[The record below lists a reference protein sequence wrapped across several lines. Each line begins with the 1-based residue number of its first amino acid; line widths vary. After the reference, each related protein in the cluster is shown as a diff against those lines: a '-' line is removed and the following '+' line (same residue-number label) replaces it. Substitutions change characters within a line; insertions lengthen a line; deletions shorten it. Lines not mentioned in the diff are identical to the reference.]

1 MAAVPLYIKVLAAGG
16 LVTERFLLIPFFGVC
31 CIIAH
36 KFQLLKGFS
45 AFQYKLLTQFAKAHS
60 ATQLAIRDC
69 TVDKVRG
76 KGKVAVITGGNS
88 GVGEAT
94 AKLFAKEGAVVV
106 ITARREAALTKV
118 AEEIKA
124 AGGEAFAVSTDISKP
139 EDPERLMEL
148 VLKKYGKIDI
158 LINNA
163 GILETGLKPIDRF
176 LDEDLDRIVETNQ
189 KGTMRCMRAAARR
202 MQSGASIVNV
212 ASVAGVKG
220 CGGAAYVASKAAVI
234 GVTKHTALR
243 FQQTGIRCNA
253 ICPGNIITPMTTGTD
268 PAMLDPDMI
277 GAMAAHSNLKTP
289 SCTAEDVANV
299 ILFFASD
306 ESRAITGQVIVT
318 DFGAML

>member
-1 MAAVPLYIKVLAAGG
+1 MDRL
-16 LVTERFLLIPFFGVC
+16 
-31 CIIAH
+31 
-36 KFQLLKGFS
+36 
-45 AFQYKLLTQFAKAHS
+45 
-60 ATQLAIRDC
+60 
-69 TVDKVRG
+69 

-139 EDPERLMEL
+139 EDPEGLMEL

-163 GILETGLKPIDRF
+163 GILETGLKPI
-176 LDEDLDRIVETNQ
+176 DRIVETNQ

-268 PAMLDPDMI
+268 PAVLDPDMI

>member
-1 MAAVPLYIKVLAAGG
+1 MDRL
-16 LVTERFLLIPFFGVC
+16 
-31 CIIAH
+31 
-36 KFQLLKGFS
+36 
-45 AFQYKLLTQFAKAHS
+45 
-60 ATQLAIRDC
+60 
-69 TVDKVRG
+69 

-176 LDEDLDRIVETNQ
+176 LDEDLGSGVD
-189 KGTMRCMRAAARR
+189 AAGGLVKNKNRHGRYTTCSIFARR
-202 MQSGASIVNV
+202 
-212 ASVAGVKG
+212 
-220 CGGAAYVASKAAVI
+220 
-234 GVTKHTALR
+234 T
-243 FQQTGIRCNA
+243 CNNSA
-253 ICPGNIITPMTTGTD
+253 TI
-268 PAMLDPDMI
+268 
-277 GAMAAHSNLKTP
+277 
-289 SCTAEDVANV
+289 E
-299 ILFFASD
+299 
-306 ESRAITGQVIVT
+306 
-318 DFGAML
+318 

>member
-1 MAAVPLYIKVLAAGG
+1 MDRL
-16 LVTERFLLIPFFGVC
+16 
-31 CIIAH
+31 
-36 KFQLLKGFS
+36 
-45 AFQYKLLTQFAKAHS
+45 
-60 ATQLAIRDC
+60 
-69 TVDKVRG
+69 

-106 ITARREAALTKV
+106 ITARREAALTKD

-253 ICPGNIITPMTTGTD
+253 ISPGHILTDLTQVTWDHPTRADYLRERIAMGRPGD
-268 PAMLDPDMI
+268 PAELVGIAIML
-277 GAMAAHSNLKTP
+277 
-289 SCTAEDVANV
+289 
-299 ILFFASD
+299 ASD
-306 ESRAITGQVIVT
+306 ASSYMTGQAYHVDGGCLCGGKPWEYDT
-318 DFGAML
+318 QY

>member
-1 MAAVPLYIKVLAAGG
+1 MDRL
-16 LVTERFLLIPFFGVC
+16 
-31 CIIAH
+31 
-36 KFQLLKGFS
+36 
-45 AFQYKLLTQFAKAHS
+45 
-60 ATQLAIRDC
+60 
-69 TVDKVRG
+69 

-118 AEEIKA
+118 AAEIKA
-124 AGGEAFAVSTDISKP
+124 A
-139 EDPERLMEL
+139 
-148 VLKKYGKIDI
+148 
-158 LINNA
+158 NA

-268 PAMLDPDMI
+268 PAVLDPDMI

>member
-1 MAAVPLYIKVLAAGG
+1 MDRL
-16 LVTERFLLIPFFGVC
+16 
-31 CIIAH
+31 
-36 KFQLLKGFS
+36 
-45 AFQYKLLTQFAKAHS
+45 
-60 ATQLAIRDC
+60 
-69 TVDKVRG
+69 

-139 EDPERLMEL
+139 ED
-148 VLKKYGKIDI
+148 
-158 LINNA
+158 
-163 GILETGLKPIDRF
+163 
-176 LDEDLDRIVETNQ
+176 EDLDHIVETNQ

-268 PAMLDPDMI
+268 PAVLDPDMI

-306 ESRAITGQVIVT
+306 DSRAITGQVIVT

>member
-1 MAAVPLYIKVLAAGG
+1 MDRL
-16 LVTERFLLIPFFGVC
+16 
-31 CIIAH
+31 
-36 KFQLLKGFS
+36 
-45 AFQYKLLTQFAKAHS
+45 
-60 ATQLAIRDC
+60 
-69 TVDKVRG
+69 

-253 ICPGNIITPMTTGTD
+253 ICPGNII
-268 PAMLDPDMI
+268 PAVLDPDMI

>member
-1 MAAVPLYIKVLAAGG
+1 MDRL
-16 LVTERFLLIPFFGVC
+16 
-31 CIIAH
+31 
-36 KFQLLKGFS
+36 
-45 AFQYKLLTQFAKAHS
+45 
-60 ATQLAIRDC
+60 
-69 TVDKVRG
+69 

-94 AKLFAKEGAVVV
+94 AKLFAKEGAVVI

-253 ICPGNIITPMTTGTD
+253 ISPGHILTD
-268 PAMLDPDMI
+268 LTQVTWDHPTRADYLRERIAMGRPGEPDELV
-277 GAMAAHSNLKTP
+277 GMAIML
-289 SCTAEDVANV
+289 
-299 ILFFASD
+299 ASD
-306 ESRAITGQVIVT
+306 ASTYMTGQAYHVDGGCLCGGKPWEYDT
-318 DFGAML
+318 QY